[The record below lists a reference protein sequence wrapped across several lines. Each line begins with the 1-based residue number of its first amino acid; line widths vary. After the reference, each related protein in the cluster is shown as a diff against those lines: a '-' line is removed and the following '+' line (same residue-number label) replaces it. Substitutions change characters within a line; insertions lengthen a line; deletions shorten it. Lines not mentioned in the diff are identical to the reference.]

1 MEEYNQRRITSKIK
15 RRMIQ
20 ERRKET
26 LEDFYFS
33 KWLDTNDK

>member
-1 MEEYNQRRITSKIK
+1 
-15 RRMIQ
+15 MIQ
-20 ERRKET
+20 ENRKET

>member
-1 MEEYNQRRITSKIK
+1 
-15 RRMIQ
+15 MIL
-20 ERRKET
+20 EKRKEI